1 MLWLA
6 GEDTIRSSKVC
17 WLDLQ
22 GHRRQAN
29 SPTISPTLILLLV
42 SASSSFPP
50 YLVTHGMT
58 MEDGDEV
65 IALCRA
71 GKESLSGLRLWNVE
85 GRTTT
90 TAT

>member
-1 MLWLA
+1 
-6 GEDTIRSSKVC
+6 
-17 WLDLQ
+17 
-22 GHRRQAN
+22 
-29 SPTISPTLILLLV
+29 
-42 SASSSFPP
+42 
-50 YLVTHGMT
+50 